1 MNPFAL
7 FGISTLASFVS
18 SAIAAR
24 FFVWPRLQNLEPN
37 RALAALV
44 APHMFL
50 RFLGLSFLVP
60 GVVSPL
66 LPPGFAVP
74 AAYGDFLAGVLAII
88 ATIALTN
95 GASWAKISVWL
106 FNLWGAA
113 DLLYAFYQG
122 RQIGL
127 QPGMLG
133 ATFFMVTAL
142 VPPLLVTHALI
153 FFLLARRQTAD
164 ERSRPDARLSINDIR
179 RKQQA

>member
-1 MNPFAL
+1 MNPLAI
-7 FGISTLASFVS
+7 FGISILASLVS
-18 SAIAAR
+18 SAVAASL
-24 FFVWPRLQNLEPN
+24 FVWPWLQNIDHN
-37 RALAALV
+37 RALTALV

-74 AAYGDFLAGVLAII
+74 AAYGDVVAGILAIA
-88 ATIALTN
+88 ATISLVQQLPWAT
-95 GASWAKISVWL
+95 ASAWL

-113 DLLYAFYQG
+113 DLLFAFYRGSQVA
-122 RQIGL
+122 IN
-127 QPGMLG
+127 PGMLG
-133 ATFFMVTAL
+133 ATFFLVTAL

-153 FFLLARRQTAD
+153 FFLLARRQTAG
-164 ERSRPDARLSINDIR
+164 ERSRPDARLSINEIG